1 MAIQNPDPKTIEID
15 AYTAAD
21 REWAKAQSAYDAGD
35 YNALD
40 YGYDKAFGAALD
52 VAVRFGLSSEDAS
65 QLANRAAAGKED
77 KL

>member
-1 MAIQNPDPKTIEID
+1 MTIPNPDPKTIEID

-21 REWAKAQSAYDAGD
+21 REWAKAQRAYDRGNHD
-35 YNALD
+35 ALD
-40 YGYDKAFGAALD
+40 YGYDKAYGAALD

-77 KL
+77 KS

>member
-21 REWAKAQSAYDAGD
+21 REWAKAQRAYDRGNHD
-35 YNALD
+35 ALD
-40 YGYDKAFGAALD
+40 YGYDKAYGAALD

-65 QLANRAAAGKED
+65 QLANRATAGKED
-77 KL
+77 ES

>member
-1 MAIQNPDPKTIEID
+1 MTIPNPDPKTIEID

-21 REWAKAQSAYDAGD
+21 REWAKAQRAYDRGNHD
-35 YNALD
+35 ALD

-77 KL
+77 KS